1 MLGRYVLADLRRH
14 RQQGG
19 KVNGHWAPVWLVCPV
34 CLLHFTVYA
43 RSLEL
48 PTGLREV
55 ITLTLQAGEH

>member
-1 MLGRYVLADLRRH
+1 MTILWPILGRYVLADLRRH

-43 RSLEL
+43 R
-48 PTGLREV
+48 
-55 ITLTLQAGEH
+55 